1 MEILGKPNQ
10 TLRGHIQDC
19 LTVCDEIIAR
29 RETFL
34 RQLCQRYGWN
44 WQEVKQALRFAVWC
58 HDIGKASDEW
68 QDYIR
73 DKGSRITH
81 ALPAFGIGLWARQPR
96 SFPHHSPI
104 YASLLAVLAHHGQ
117 LHKDAFREDKF
128 RWQNATL
135 PIDYINAHFDIFRQ
149 QERDFKLKTWQ
160 SHTLP
165 LKGSCQ
171 FVKKLKTAID
181 ENRSLQFKVLYSLM
195 LNILTTSDAYA
206 SKNAPYGGSPENPRE
221 HNLIRK
227 KLSSIENEF
236 PFYNNTLLTEL
247 PFVPK
252 DSEPNEMQCKIVQQD
267 SERIILNAGCGE
279 GKTAAALLLAQ
290 KLLKENRIDRIIFTL
305 PTKFTANNLNRDL
318 TDKYE
323 IPKEIVGITH
333 GDASEFLRQRLHE
346 TENQQ
351 REQEVDEDEIHNL
364 IMAQVFENSIY
375 AKPITISTVDHL
387 IMSLYH
393 GYKFAD
399 RAFSNVASSL
409 VVFDEVHYYEKH
421 TMGAIA
427 ETMRRLTELQ
437 IPHLVMTATIPG
449 AVHTELDKLVINQPY
464 RFQRAPAVIQGTNNP
479 KTPFEIEQLT
489 DTLIDEDDRSVS
501 DELLEL
507 IQQNID
513 RRQIIF
519 VNQVARAKKIYQT
532 LADAGITE
540 NVICYHSGFISK
552 HRNEKEK
559 IIRTLFKTPEKRKA
573 AEVEALECRDF
584 YNTKPCILVSTQVSE
599 LSLDISA
606 DVMYSE
612 IAPIDS
618 IVQRGGRLH
627 RKGGSPQ
634 QNDYVHR
641 MYIAPPY
648 KSENACLPYELDIL
662 QRSWKALGQ
671 HYTFQNAC
679 DWVNKV
685 YPDSP
690 SLMHAEL
697 LEAIDTDLVF
707 GKKPQDN
714 WGDDIEE
721 EGRVVIRKKNYQTY
735 DVVPYEFAEIVE
747 EDYRKYKTHYLSISE
762 RVFHIAR
769 KNERILSREGIQKL
783 ANRQVCCQVTDALAR
798 CEASQKL
805 TNRQGKAPETKIPF
819 KAIKSRYKFEVG
831 LELDEEAIPNLL

>member
-1 MEILGKPNQ
+1 MEILGKSNQ
-10 TLRGHIQDC
+10 TLHGHIQDC

-34 RQLCQRYGWN
+34 RQFCRRFGWN
-44 WQEVKQALRFAVWC
+44 WEDVKQALRFAVWC

-68 QDYIR
+68 QEYIR
-73 DKGSRITH
+73 NNGSRITH
-81 ALPAFGIGLWARQPR
+81 ALPSFGVGLMTLQPR
-96 SFPHHSPI
+96 RFPNDSPI

-117 LHKDAFREDKF
+117 LHKDAFREDRF

-135 PIDYINAHFDIFRQ
+135 PVDYINAHFDFFRKLEQ
-149 QERDFKLKTWQ
+149 GFNLKTWQ
-160 SHTLP
+160 SDMLS
-165 LKGSCQ
+165 LKATCQ
-171 FVKKLKTAID
+171 FVKKLKEAIND
-181 ENRSLQFKVLYSLM
+181 SRNLQFKVLYSLI
-195 LNILTTSDAYA
+195 LNILTTSDGYA
-206 SKNAPYGGSPENPRE
+206 SGKAPEGDRPEKPKGA
-221 HNLIRK
+221 NLIRGE
-227 KLSSIENEF
+227 LSAVENQF
-236 PFYNNTLLTEL
+236 PFYDNALLHTLA
-247 PFVPK
+247 FVP
-252 DSEPNEMQCKIVQQD
+252 EPNKMQREIIRNDAMRV
-267 SERIILNAGCGE
+267 ILNAGCGE
-279 GKTAAALLLAQ
+279 GKTAAALLFAQ

-318 TDKYE
+318 ADKYA
-323 IPKEIVGITH
+323 IPEELVGITH
-333 GDASEFLRQRLHE
+333 GDASEFLRQRMQE
-346 TENQQ
+346 TESQH
-351 REQEVDEDEIHNL
+351 REQEIDEDEIHNL

-437 IPHLVMTATIPG
+437 VPNLVMTATIPS
-449 AVHTELDKLVINQPY
+449 AVHDELDKLVTNQPY
-464 RFQRAPAVIQGTNNP
+464 RFQRAPAVIQGTSNP
-479 KTPFEIEQLT
+479 KTPFEIERLT
-489 DTLIDEDDRSVS
+489 ETLIDENDNSVS

-532 LADAGITE
+532 LVESGITE

-559 IIRTLFKTPEKRKA
+559 IIRALFKKSEKR
-573 AEVEALECRDF
+573 EESDISSLEQRGF
-584 YNTKPCILVSTQVSE
+584 YNTEPCILVSTQVSE

-627 RKGGSPQ
+627 RKGEYPH
-634 QNDYVHR
+634 NDGYVHR

-648 KSENACLPYELDIL
+648 ENEKACLPYELDIL
-662 QRSWKALGQ
+662 QRSWEVFTEC
-671 HYTFQNAC
+671 YTFQNAC
-679 DWVNKV
+679 DWVNIV
-685 YPDSP
+685 YPEST

-697 LEAIDTDLVF
+697 SEAIDTDLVF

-714 WGDDIEE
+714 YGEDTEE

-735 DVVPYEFAEIVE
+735 DVVPYEFVGIVE
-747 EDYRKYKTHYLSISE
+747 ENYRKYKAHHLSISE

-769 KNERILSREGIQKL
+769 VNEQILSRE
-783 ANRQVCCQVTDALAR
+783 AT
-798 CEASQKL
+798 QKL
-805 TNRQGKAPETKIPF
+805 TNRQGKTREIKIRF
-819 KAIKSRYKFEVG
+819 KAIQSRYTFEVG
-831 LELDEEAIPNLL
+831 LELDEDAIPNIL